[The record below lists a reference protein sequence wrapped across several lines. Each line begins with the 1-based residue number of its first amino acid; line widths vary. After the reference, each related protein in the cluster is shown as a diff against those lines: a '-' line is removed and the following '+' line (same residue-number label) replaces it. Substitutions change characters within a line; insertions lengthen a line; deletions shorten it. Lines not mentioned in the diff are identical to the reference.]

1 VRGWLNDKAWPPVSR
16 QLQLAN
22 WLKSST
28 VGKMWDGQVCP
39 SLSCLGGGGD
49 ECSRRWQSVTVVVA
63 ACSFV
68 LELVEEL

>member
-1 VRGWLNDKAWPPVSR
+1 MSVLVVSR
-16 QLQLAN
+16 
-22 WLKSST
+22 
-28 VGKMWDGQVCP
+28 VGGE
-39 SLSCLGGGGD
+39 